1 MLHLIEKNH
10 NKNFVALMDMH
21 MPDWRTTKEML
32 NGFVLDKYEGI
43 TRSDDDDVDE

>member
-1 MLHLIEKNH
+1 MA
-10 NKNFVALMDMH
+10 KNFVALMDMH

-43 TRSDDDDVDE
+43 RGPIMMTATTMND